1 MTGQT
6 ILHYHILEELGR
18 GGMGEVYKAKDTKLD
33 RFVALKF
40 LPSHL
45 TASEEDKNRF
55 IQEAKAA
62 SALNHPNVCTI
73 FDIQENEGQ
82 LFIVMEFIDGKTLKE
97 KKDQLSEKQILE
109 ICIQTAEGLAA
120 AHEKG
125 IVHRDIK
132 PENIMI
138 RKDGIVQIMDF
149 GLAKLRSV
157 TGASRLTKMGTT
169 VGTMGYMSPEQVQG
183 LDVDHRTDIFSLGVV
198 LYELLSG
205 ESPFKGMHETAIMYE
220 IVNVDPPLIATIK
233 DGIDPQLDEIIRECL
248 EKDKDERCQ
257 SAKELARNLRKLKRS
272 SSGSRASRI
281 FNVNSQTHNVRS
293 GSGSNIS
300 SQDYGAT
307 ENYQSPGFKKVSL
320 FNTKILWSLLGILSV
335 VIILLLVFYVFSKQE
350 INYLETKSSIL
361 PPENVVYDNTIG
373 SNVAISPN
381 GKFIAFVGKDSTGSD
396 KLWVRPVN
404 SLTARILTDASPA
417 SYPFWSPD
425 NKFIAYFNN
434 DKLMKISL
442 EAGTSLPICDVRN
455 GRGGSWSINGY
466 IIIAP
471 DSYGGLYKV
480 NSSGGKL
487 EQVVKVDT
495 TNPGL
500 SLRWPH
506 FLPDGENFVY
516 MQRAYGSITTA
527 QDGIYAASLDD
538 QTSKMLLN
546 SPSTVQFADGYLFY
560 VRQSLLFAQSFDP
573 SNFELKGEGIPIAEN
588 VQFYPIRNSGTFSV
602 SQNGC
607 LIYQKSN
614 ILTEKIV
621 SIDKSGK
628 ILNNFFN
635 KPTGIGELSRAL
647 LSNDESKIVYDLY
660 DQAEDNVDLWIYD
673 MKRNVNTR
681 LTFNHS
687 IDGVPIWSSDDSK
700 IYFSSN
706 RASSSQSSSNFNLF
720 VKNTNGS
727 GEEKVIYTSE
737 YDKYLS
743 DISPDDGYLLI
754 SAVNNVKKRSGWDIE
769 MLPLTGDKKIIE
781 FLSADFNEYKA
792 KFSPNMKWIA
802 YQSDESGK
810 YQIYITPF
818 DGKSGK
824 WQISVEG
831 GTSPKFVQDGKKI
844 YFISLNNKI
853 MSVDLNESATTISP
867 GEPREMFSHQTEN
880 ISSIYDFYQSGDKFI
895 AGISLGDNA
904 NVPITFVTNWQKET
918 EDKK

>member
-45 TASEEDKNRF
+45 TASEEDKTRF
-55 IQEAKAA
+55 VQEAKAA

-73 FDIQENEGQ
+73 FDIKENEGQ
-82 LFIVMEFIDGKTLKE
+82 LFIVMEFIDGKTLKD
-97 KKDQLSEKQILE
+97 KKEHLSEKQVLE

-157 TGASRLTKMGTT
+157 AGSSRLTKLGTT

-205 ESPFKGMHETAIMYE
+205 ESPFKGLHETAIMYE

-257 SAKELARNLRKLKRS
+257 SAKELARNLRKLKRG
-272 SSGSRASRI
+272 SSGSRASKI
-281 FNVNSQTHNVRS
+281 YNVNSQTHNVQS
-293 GSGSNIS
+293 GSGASIS
-300 SQDYGAT
+300 SQESRGT
-307 ENYQSPGFKKVSL
+307 ESFHAPGFLKNL
-320 FNTKILWSLLGILSV
+320 FFNRQILWSLLGILSAA
-335 VIILLLVFYVFSKQE
+335 IIFLLVFYSFNKSE
-350 INYLETKSSIL
+350 LNYLETKTSIL
-361 PPENVVYDNTIG
+361 PPENVVYDNASGNNI
-373 SNVAISPN
+373 AISPN
-381 GKFIAFVGKDSTGSD
+381 GRFIAFVGKDSTGND

-404 SLTARILTDASPA
+404 SLTARILTDAYRY

-434 DKLMKISL
+434 DKLMKVSL
-442 EAGTSLPICDVRN
+442 EAGTSLPICDVQN

-480 NSSGGKL
+480 NSSGGTL
-487 EQVVKVDT
+487 EPVVKIDS
-495 TNPGL
+495 TNTGL
-500 SLRWPH
+500 SLRWPY
-506 FLPDGENFVY
+506 FLPDGEHFVY
-516 MQRAYGSITTA
+516 MQRAYGSISA
-527 QDGIYAASLDD
+527 AEDGIYAASLEGES
-538 QTSKMLLN
+538 SKLLIN
-546 SPSTVQFADGYLFY
+546 SPSNVQYADGYLFY
-560 VRQSLLFAQSFDP
+560 VRQSLLFAHSFDP
-573 SNFELKGEGIPIAEN
+573 GNLELKGEGIPLAEN

-602 SQNGC
+602 SQNGSM
-607 LIYQKSN
+607 IFQKSN

-621 SIDKSGK
+621 SLDYSGK
-628 ILNNFFN
+628 TLNTFFT
-635 KPTGIGELSRAL
+635 KPTGLGELSRAL
-647 LSNDESKIVYDLY
+647 LSDDESKIVYDLY

-673 MKRNVNTR
+673 LKRNVNTR
-681 LTFNHS
+681 LTFDHS
-687 IDGVPIWSSDDSK
+687 LDGVPMWNAAGSK

-706 RASSSQSSSNFNLF
+706 RASYSQSSSNFNLF

-727 GEEKVIYTSE
+727 GSEEPVFTSD
-737 YDKYLS
+737 YDKYIS
-743 DISPDDGYLLI
+743 DISPDGRYLLY
-754 SAVNNVKKRSGWDIE
+754 SSVNNTKKRSNWDIE
-769 MLPLTGDKKIIE
+769 MLSLTGDKISIE
-781 FLSADFNEYKA
+781 FLSTSFAEYNA
-792 KFSPNMKWIA
+792 KFSPDMKWIV

-810 YQIYITPF
+810 FQIYITPF

-824 WQISVEG
+824 WQISVDG
-831 GTSPKFVQDGKKI
+831 GILPKFVQNGKKV

-853 MSVDLNESATTISP
+853 MSVELNESANTISP
-867 GEPREMFSHQTEN
+867 GEPREIFGHQMEN
-880 ISSIYDFYQSGDKFI
+880 ISNVYDFYHSGDKFI
-895 AGISLGDNA
+895 VGITLGDDA
-904 NVPITFVTNWQKET
+904 HVPITFVTNWQQEI
-918 EDKK
+918 ESKK